1 MKCYEFTIKAVGWGD
16 DEESAWVDCREF
28 IDTIEPEGV
37 VIEDRSDSDA
47 YQPNDKDGSIT
58 AEECIPVE
66 CGDYT
71 TTEGATT

>member
-58 AEECIPVE
+58 TEEGE
-66 CGDYT
+66 T
-71 TTEGATT
+71 TCAP